1 MRQKSDYPPQKS
13 ARRLE
18 KQVSFFWQEDRVAP
32 STKLPD
38 AVPSTPEP
46 LVTLSP
52 RTARRALLLA
62 SAAGLLVGT
71 VQSSAGPL
79 PTPAVAVAPAQAAI
93 TGFAT
98 PIVVATQGQAL
109 SFVNGDVTGHTLT
122 SKETKAVRIKY
133 GRKYYTIRKPLFDS
147 DSVNAGS
154 VGDVKGVSSLKPGTY
169 HFYCSL
175 HTSMTGTLQV
185 QAAG

>member
-1 MRQKSDYPPQKS
+1 M
-13 ARRLE
+13 
-18 KQVSFFWQEDRVAP
+18 
-32 STKLPD
+32 
-38 AVPSTPEP
+38 
-46 LVTLSP
+46 TLSP

-71 VQSSAGPL
+71 VQASAGPV
-79 PTPAVAVAPAQAAI
+79 PALAVAPAQAAI

-98 PIVVATQGQAL
+98 PLVVATQGQAL

-133 GRKYYTIRKPLFDS
+133 GSKYYTIRKPLFDS
-147 DSVNAGS
+147 DSVNPGS
-154 VGDVKGVSSLKPGTY
+154 VADVKGVSTLKPGTY